1 METKVQNQINTVAGI
16 ATFVETLNDKELDAG
31 DYSTRN
37 GYWVIH
43 RGASHDVYKVKT
55 ANARTMVKHLNPESV
70 LVMWKGKVTPE
81 IKRAFRAMQRAGLAT
96 FAEST
101 DQIILLLNN
110 AYSVD
115 IQEKA

>member
-1 METKVQNQINTVAGI
+1 METKNQINTVAGI
-16 ATFVETLNDKELDAG
+16 ATFVKTLSDKELWEG

-43 RGASHDVYKVKT
+43 RGANHHVYKVKNAT
-55 ANARTMVKHLNPESV
+55 ARTMVKHLNPESV
-70 LVMWKGKVTPE
+70 LVRWEGTVNSA

-101 DQIILLLNN
+101 SSIILLLDNT
-110 AYSVD
+110 YSVD
-115 IQEKA
+115 IQEES

>member
-1 METKVQNQINTVAGI
+1 METKIQSQIDTVAGK
-16 ATFVETLNDKELDAG
+16 ATFVKTLSDKELDAG

-43 RGASHDVYKVKT
+43 RGARHDVYKVNPEEAK
-55 ANARTMVKHLNPESV
+55 MVKHLNPKSV
-70 LVMWKGKVTPE
+70 LVMWEGKVNPA
-81 IKRAFRAMQRAGLAT
+81 IKKAFRAMQRAGLAT

-115 IQEKA
+115 IQEEA

>member
-1 METKVQNQINTVAGI
+1 METKNQINTVAGV
-16 ATFVETLNDKELDAG
+16 ATFVKTLNDKELWDG

-43 RGASHDVYKVKT
+43 RGANHHVYKVKNAT
-55 ANARTMVKHLNPESV
+55 ARTMVKHLNPESV
-70 LVMWKGKVTPE
+70 LVRWEGTVNSA

-101 DQIILLLNN
+101 SSIILLLDNT
-110 AYSVD
+110 YSVD
-115 IQEKA
+115 IQEES